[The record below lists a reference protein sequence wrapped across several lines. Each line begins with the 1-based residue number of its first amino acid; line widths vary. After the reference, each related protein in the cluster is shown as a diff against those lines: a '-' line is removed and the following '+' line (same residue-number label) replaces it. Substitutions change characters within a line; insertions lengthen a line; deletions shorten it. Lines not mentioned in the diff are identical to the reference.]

1 MAGKLIVI
9 EGLDS
14 SGKQTQTER
23 LCKVLNDNGIPVRK
37 ISFPC
42 YESDSSA
49 LVKMYLA
56 GKFGQNAED
65 VNPFAASSFYAV
77 DRYASYKTDW
87 GKFYEDGGIVIADRY
102 TTSNMIHQAGKISD
116 LAERDKYLEWLY
128 DYEFSYLGLPKPD
141 KVLFLE
147 MPPAVSER
155 LMKERANKITGQQ
168 EKDIHEKDK
177 DHLSN
182 SYNSA
187 LYVAEKF
194 DWVKVSC
201 VRDDNLRTI
210 EDIHEELLSYTMNEI
225 GVK

>member
-1 MAGKLIVI
+1 MGKLIVV

-14 SGKQTQTER
+14 SGKQTQTEL
-23 LCKVLNDNGIPVRK
+23 LCKALNEIGIMVKK

-42 YESDSSA
+42 YDSDSSA

-56 GKFGQNAED
+56 GKFGEHADD

-87 GKFYEDGGIVIADRY
+87 GEFYNNGGVVIADRY
-102 TTSNMIHQAGKISD
+102 TTSNMIHQAGKIEN
-116 LAERDKYLEWLY
+116 LEERDAYLEWLY
-128 DYEFSYLGLPKPD
+128 SYEFSYLGLPEPD

-147 MPPAVSER
+147 MPPSVSER
-155 LMKERANKITGQQ
+155 LMKERANKITGEQ

-177 DHLSN
+177 SHLEK

-194 DWVKVSC
+194 GWTRVSC
-201 VRDDNLRTI
+201 VKNDELRTI
-210 EDIHEELLSYTMNEI
+210 EDIHGELKNYILNEL
-225 GVK
+225 GV

>member
-14 SGKQTQTER
+14 SGKQTQTEL
-23 LCKVLNDNGIPVRK
+23 LCKALSEKGIPVKK

-42 YESDSSA
+42 YDSDSSA

-56 GKFGQNAED
+56 GKFGQNAGD
-65 VNPFAASSFYAV
+65 VNPYAASSFYAV
-77 DRYASYKTDW
+77 DRYASFKTDW
-87 GKFYEDGGIVIADRY
+87 SEHYNRGGIVVADRY

-116 LAERDKYLEWLY
+116 LGERDKYLKWLY
-128 DYEFSYLGLPKPD
+128 EYEFAYLGLPKPD

-147 MPPAVSER
+147 MPPEVSER
-155 LMKERANKITGQQ
+155 LMKERANKITGES

-177 DHLSN
+177 SHLEN

-194 DWVKVSC
+194 GWTRVSC
-201 VRDDNLRTI
+201 VCDGKLRTI
-210 EDIHEELLSYTMNEI
+210 DDIHEEVLAYALKEVNL
-225 GVK
+225 

>member
-1 MAGKLIVI
+1 MPGKLIVI

-14 SGKQTQTER
+14 SGKQTQTEL
-23 LCKVLNDNGIPVRK
+23 LCKVLNERGIQVKK

-42 YESDSSA
+42 YDSDSSA

-56 GKFGQNAED
+56 GKLGDNADE

-77 DRYASYKTDW
+77 DRYASFKTDW
-87 GKFYEDGGIVIADRY
+87 GAFYNNGGIVIADRY

-116 LAERDKYLEWLY
+116 LKERDAYLEWLY
-128 DYEFSYLGLPKPD
+128 EYEFNRLGLPSPD
-141 KVLFLE
+141 KVIFLE
-147 MPPAVSER
+147 MPPSVSER
-155 LMKERANKITGQQ
+155 LMKERANKFTGES

-177 DHLSN
+177 LHLIN

-194 DWVKVSC
+194 EWTRVSC
-201 VRDDNLRTI
+201 VRDDNLRSI
-210 EDIHEELLSYTMNEI
+210 EDIHSEILEYALDEI